1 MKKNLLSV
9 IILALLVV
17 NVVLT
22 GIVMISTVSA
32 NKKTVALVNQI
43 ASILNLSAQAPEE
56 EEEAKEISIL
66 DSETYNI
73 ADEMVITLKHGEDG
87 ADHYAIAQVSMSID
101 KKDERY
107 SELQPLVAENESKI
121 KSVINSTFSNYTKEE
136 ALANQQAIAD
146 EILNQIQA
154 MFDSKFIYEVY
165 FRDLKFQ

>member
-17 NVVLT
+17 NLALT
-22 GIVMISTVSA
+22 GIMMFSTISA

-43 ASILNLSAQAPEE
+43 ASILNLEVKAPEG

-66 DSETYNI
+66 DTETYNI
-73 ADEMVITLKHGEDG
+73 ADEMVITLKHGDDG

-101 KKDERY
+101 KKDEQY
-107 SELQPLVAENESKI
+107 ANLQPLVAENESKI
-121 KSVINSTFSNYTKEE
+121 KSVINNTFGKYTKEE
-136 ALANQQAIAD
+136 ATANQQAIAD
-146 EILNQIQA
+146 EILQQIQA